1 MHRYWSIKHLITI
14 INSSG
19 LHWRGAL
26 LPFNAG
32 PSFHAPSFLFPLLP
46 CLLFSL
52 AFTPYGLPFWQNLTQ
67 WSTPAAPATLPLPGL
82 FALNR
87 SFTLGEERDEA
98 RVDTS
103 KARSGLDWVT
113 THDKPPTN
121 VRNSLWSVSFIRN
134 KRLLLFSTG
143 IGARPLIY
151 STWSTTISVIFPLA

>member
-1 MHRYWSIKHLITI
+1 MHTYWLIKHLITR

-82 FALNR
+82 FSTPHWVNQ
-87 SFTLGEERDEA
+87 TLVPG
-98 RVDTS
+98 
-103 KARSGLDWVT
+103 
-113 THDKPPTN
+113 
-121 VRNSLWSVSFIRN
+121 
-134 KRLLLFSTG
+134 
-143 IGARPLIY
+143 
-151 STWSTTISVIFPLA
+151 

>member
-1 MHRYWSIKHLITI
+1 MHRYWLINHLITR

-52 AFTPYGLPFWQNLTQ
+52 AFTPYGLPFWQKMTQ

-82 FALNR
+82 LP
-87 SFTLGEERDEA
+87 S
-98 RVDTS
+98 
-103 KARSGLDWVT
+103 
-113 THDKPPTN
+113 
-121 VRNSLWSVSFIRN
+121 
-134 KRLLLFSTG
+134 
-143 IGARPLIY
+143 RPLPRPSPLGRAGEGPRPRPKNKKKI
-151 STWSTTISVIFPLA
+151 TIKGKIDLIEFNSPVVPPHPQGGGM

>member
-1 MHRYWSIKHLITI
+1 MHKYWLTKHLITR

-67 WSTPAAPATLPLPGL
+67 WSTPAAPATLPLPGVL
-82 FALNR
+82 WLLHMGSPHKDF
-87 SFTLGEERDEA
+87 D
-98 RVDTS
+98 
-103 KARSGLDWVT
+103 
-113 THDKPPTN
+113 
-121 VRNSLWSVSFIRN
+121 SLQ
-134 KRLLLFSTG
+134 T
-143 IGARPLIY
+143 PLI
-151 STWSTTISVIFPLA
+151 SVYYNDLFQYTVC